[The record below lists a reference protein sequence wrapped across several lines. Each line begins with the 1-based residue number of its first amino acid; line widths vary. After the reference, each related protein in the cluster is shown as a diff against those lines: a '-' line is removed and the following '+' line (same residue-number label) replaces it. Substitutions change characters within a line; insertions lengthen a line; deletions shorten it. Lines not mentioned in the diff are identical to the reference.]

1 MPLPT
6 MTPEQ
11 RADALAKAA
20 EARTA
25 RSELLAKVKS
35 GSRQY
40 LRENPR

>member
-1 MPLPT
+1 MALPT

-25 RSELLAKVKS
+25 RSALLAKVKS
-35 GSRQY
+35 GDLTAKSARQ
-40 LRENPR
+40 